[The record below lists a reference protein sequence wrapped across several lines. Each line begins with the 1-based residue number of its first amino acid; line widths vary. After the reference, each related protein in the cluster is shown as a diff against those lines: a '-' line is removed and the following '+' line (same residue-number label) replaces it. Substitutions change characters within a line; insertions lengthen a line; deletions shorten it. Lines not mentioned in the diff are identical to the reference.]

1 MGLLWLSVSIGKLF
15 KFQGGP
21 TNWSFKTMGSI
32 IIVNKFILK
41 ELNKQIKFLIRC
53 LSNSQAWII
62 LKYIQFILK
71 ELNILEN

>member
-41 ELNKQIKFLIRC
+41 ELN
-53 LSNSQAWII
+53 
-62 LKYIQFILK
+62 
-71 ELNILEN
+71 ILEN